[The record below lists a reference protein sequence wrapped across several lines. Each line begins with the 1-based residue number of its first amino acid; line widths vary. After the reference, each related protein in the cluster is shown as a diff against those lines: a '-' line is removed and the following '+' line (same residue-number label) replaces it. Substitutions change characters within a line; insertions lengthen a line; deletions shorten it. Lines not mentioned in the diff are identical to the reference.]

1 MHLDVGRRTNTPMWT
16 YAAGQIQP
24 ASAIRSIGSM
34 SFDLKYVG
42 RIVGFW
48 EGCFAEGYISG
59 PFVQGN
65 LKVRVRTWT
74 LRLP

>member
-1 MHLDVGRRTNTPMWT
+1 MHLDVGRRTNTAIWT

-48 EGCFAEGYISG
+48 KDAGYISG
-59 PFVQGN
+59 HRAPSFII
-65 LKVRVRTWT
+65 
-74 LRLP
+74 